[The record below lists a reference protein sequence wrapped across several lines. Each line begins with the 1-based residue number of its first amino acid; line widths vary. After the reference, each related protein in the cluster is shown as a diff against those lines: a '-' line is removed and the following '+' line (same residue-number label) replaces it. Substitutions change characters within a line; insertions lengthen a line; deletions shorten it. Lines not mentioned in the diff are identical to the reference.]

1 MLREMMKANHAH
13 LPYSDIF
20 TISLSEVALFQHL
33 FYLSH
38 RSHDNGRTR
47 AVTMFFQ
54 EPLGFV
60 HLNKE
65 QSQRDDSDVKGGEGE
80 EEDEENEELPNDDD
94 DEIEERGAGSSDLL
108 PPELLIPSSTPND
121 QSPPSLINAFKPTVT
136 TTNSGDN
143 NNDSS
148 KKASRKS
155 TLPSIRCLLFAP
167 VHISLASLLDRK
179 CSVYHSV
186 GPILV
191 MQWIQEMML
200 AIDYLIEW

>member
-1 MLREMMKANHAH
+1 MMKANHAH

-47 AVTMFFQ
+47 ALTTFFQ

-65 QSQRDDSDVKGGEGE
+65 QSQLDDGDVKGEEGE
-80 EEDEENEELPNDDD
+80 DDEENEELPNENDDD
-94 DEIEERGAGSSDLL
+94 DEIDERGVGNNDLL
-108 PPELLIPSSTPND
+108 PPELLLPSLTPND
-121 QSPPSLINAFKPTVT
+121 QSPPSLISAFKPAVT

-143 NNDSS
+143 INDSN
-148 KKASRKS
+148 KKASKKN